1 MKKLTFKIEINS
13 IAELVFNTMIDPVH
27 LLEWMSVFS
36 IDSSFEG
43 KWEKGES
50 VIFKCFN
57 DKGELCGLVCR
68 IEEFIPK
75 ELIHLQPYGM
85 LENDIIYDEGE
96 KVLGL
101 NSTYERYI
109 FNQKKDMTELI
120 IEASAMD
127 DYVQF
132 FNETWPIALQKIK
145 AMCENTSS

>member
-1 MKKLTFKIEINS
+1 MKKLTFKIEIN
-13 IAELVFNTMIDPVH
+13 ATVEHVFDTMVDPIH

-36 IDSSFEG
+36 TDSSFEG

-57 DKGELCGLVCR
+57 EKGELCGLVCR
-68 IEEFIPK
+68 IEEFIPN
-75 ELIHLQPYGM
+75 ELIYIQPYGT
-85 LENDIIYDEGE
+85 LENGILFDKGE

-101 NSTYERYI
+101 DSTYEKYI
-109 FNQKKDMTELI
+109 FNQRENTTELI

-132 FNETWPIALQKIK
+132 FNETWPIALLKIK
-145 AMCENTSS
+145 DICENTSS